1 MRRPNT
7 QGVTLLELTV
17 AIALFAIILAGAAQV
32 LISFYAGMDMQQQR
46 HIASQ
51 NCVAVLNAMRQE
63 RDIESKRSADNRLGF
78 PEALTARWP
87 NGQEID
93 PITDEEGQQV
103 YPSLPEESIMV
114 RYTDPDANPIEV
126 TVESSWTDLRG
137 GTMRYSLST
146 LITDR

>member
-1 MRRPNT
+1 M
-7 QGVTLLELTV
+7 
-17 AIALFAIILAGAAQV
+17 
-32 LISFYAGMDMQQQR
+32 
-46 HIASQ
+46 
-51 NCVAVLNAMRQE
+51 
-63 RDIESKRSADNRLGF
+63 
-78 PEALTARWP
+78 
-87 NGQEID
+87 
-93 PITDEEGQQV
+93 V